1 MDITNNIIKIN
12 NIKNKSLD
20 FDEILS
26 LNNSLLIKNCFN
38 IKINIQSKINKITIE
53 NSNQVYIS
61 VQKLIAGF
69 EISNS
74 KFILL
79 SLNKF
84 IELNEDSS
92 SFIPCIDL
100 FKSDLYLVGC
110 IDKYKDIKILSELS
124 NVYQVDI

>member
-12 NIKNKSLD
+12 NIKNTSLN
-20 FDEILS
+20 FDDILS
-26 LNNSLLIKNCFN
+26 LNNSLLIKNCLN
-38 IKINIQSKINKITIE
+38 VKINITSKINKITIE
-53 NSNQVYIS
+53 KSKQVYIT

-74 KFILL
+74 ELILL

-110 IDKYKDIKILSELS
+110 IDKYKDIKISNELS
-124 NVYQVDI
+124 NIYQVNI